1 MRINAVFEGGGV
13 KGIGL
18 VGAIKAAEEAGI
30 TFAKVA
36 GTSSGALIAALLAA
50 GYTAT
55 ELEQLIRAAPYKE
68 FLRQKK
74 ITFIPFIDYS
84 LRLIF
89 KFGLHSGF
97 ALENWVSQ
105 LLAAKGIHTFK
116 DLPENKLRIITSNIS
131 SGKMMVI
138 PEDLTEYGMSQDT
151 MKVATAV
158 RMSCSIP
165 LFFQPTKLRRTR
177 KKSDYI
183 VDGALLSNF
192 PLWLFDEEGQ
202 EAYQRTPTI
211 GFQFVGRYRLGHP
224 VDGLFSFIKAIV
236 ATMVDAHDE
245 RYINTQNIFRTIKVP
260 TLNVSATDFQLDDKK
275 SQMLFASGFQAG
287 QLFFKS
293 FSRDQYYINM
303 RHH

>member
-18 VGAIKAAEEAGI
+18 VGAIKAAEEAGM
-30 TFAKVA
+30 TFSKVA

-50 GYTAT
+50 GYTAV
-55 ELEQLIRAAPYKE
+55 ELEQLIRDAPYKA
-68 FLRQKK
+68 FLNQRP
-74 ITFIPFIDYS
+74 ITFVPFIDYS
-84 LRLIF
+84 LRMIF
-89 KFGLHSGF
+89 KFGLHSGA
-97 ALENWVSQ
+97 ALENWVSG

-116 DLPENKLRIITSNIS
+116 DLPENRLRIITSNIS

-138 PEDLTEYGMSQDT
+138 PEDLANYGLSKET

-165 LFFQPTKLRRTR
+165 LFFQPTKLRLSR
-177 KKSDYI
+177 KKADYI

-192 PLWLFDEEGQ
+192 PLWLFDEEGK
-202 EAYQRTPTI
+202 EVYQRTPTI

-224 VDGLFSFIKAIV
+224 VDGLFSFIKATV
-236 ATMVDAHDE
+236 ATMIDAHDE
-245 RYINTQNIFRTIKVP
+245 RYISTQNIFRTIKVP
-260 TLNVSATDFQLDDKK
+260 TLNISATDFHLDDKK

-287 QLFFKS
+287 ELFFKS
-293 FSRDQYYINM
+293 FTREQYYAHM

>member
-18 VGAIKAAEEAGI
+18 VGAIKAAEEAGM

-55 ELEQLIRAAPYKE
+55 ELEQLIRDAPYKN
-68 FLRQKK
+68 FLHQRK
-74 ITFIPFIDYS
+74 ITYVPFIDYS

-89 KFGLHSGF
+89 KFGLHSGV
-97 ALENWVSQ
+97 ALEQWVSQ
-105 LLAAKGIHTFK
+105 LLAAKGIYTFK
-116 DLPENKLRIITSNIS
+116 DLPENKLRIIISNIS

-138 PEDLTEYGMSQDT
+138 PEDLTDYGLSQGT

-165 LFFQPTKLRRTR
+165 LFFQPTKLRRSR
-177 KKSDYI
+177 KKSDFI

-192 PLWLFDEEGQ
+192 PLWVFDEEEQ

-211 GFQFVGRYRLGHP
+211 GFQFVGRYRTGHP
-224 VDGLFSFIKAIV
+224 IDGLFSFMKAIV
-236 ATMVDAHDE
+236 ATMVDAHDD
-245 RYINTQNIFRTIKVP
+245 RYISKQNIFRTIKVP
-260 TLNVSATDFQLDDKK
+260 TLNISATDFYLDEKK

-287 QLFFKS
+287 QVFFKS
-293 FSRDQYYINM
+293 FNRDQYYAQM
-303 RHH
+303 RQH